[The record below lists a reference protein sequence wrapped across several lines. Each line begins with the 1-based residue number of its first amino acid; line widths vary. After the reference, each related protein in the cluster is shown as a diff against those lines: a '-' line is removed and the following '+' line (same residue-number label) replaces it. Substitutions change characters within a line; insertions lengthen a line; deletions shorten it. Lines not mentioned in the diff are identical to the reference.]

1 MINLAYAG
9 VGDDWLDILS
19 QFTHGAVDDTRP
31 YSPSVAIA
39 NGDVIVFGDTTIKV
53 VSSSDKAHIAT
64 DLVVLIERKRY
75 DNVIF

>member
-1 MINLAYAG
+1 
-9 VGDDWLDILS
+9 
-19 QFTHGAVDDTRP
+19 
-31 YSPSVAIA
+31 
-39 NGDVIVFGDTTIKV
+39 V